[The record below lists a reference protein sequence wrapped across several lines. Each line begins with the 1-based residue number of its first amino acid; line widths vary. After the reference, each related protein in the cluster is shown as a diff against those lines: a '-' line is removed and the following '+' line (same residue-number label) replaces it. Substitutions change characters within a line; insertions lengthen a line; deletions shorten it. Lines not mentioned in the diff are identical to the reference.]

1 MELIKNENKIN
12 KVLIFDTS
20 ELDLAISDSFDL
32 NILANNDYFNALIL
46 SKIINKIKI
55 FKFKFFKNKKIK
67 NNFLNIKR
75 KKTNTSFA
83 KKILNFK
90 SSNICFMD
98 TYMLRHQS
106 ILLKLFTNKV
116 PSFFFNFN
124 LNVKE
129 RTKLDIYKR
138 QKLILTNEKNDKFHI
153 IISEIIKDFLP
164 KSMIENYWKII
175 DEIVNDKYLSKKIKI
190 IFTTNSFGKSDKHN
204 LWIAEKVSQGSKYIV
219 GQHGFGYLE
228 SYDKESRVEL
238 RTCDKFISWGN
249 KKYSNKIYPLFNFKT
264 WGAIRN
270 YKKKNKKILIITR
283 SVGTQITHYDRWYMG
298 KKIFQKTKNFIQNI
312 NNILQKNIVLKL
324 HDNYKRNIYPDFDL
338 FLKNKKNLFVN
349 QHLNFFDLVKDA
361 KIVIFNDY
369 STGFLECLSLDIPAV
384 CLLPFDLN
392 FIHIKNQN
400 DFEILAKNRLI
411 FYHENEL
418 ADFINH
424 NYENINTWWNSK
436 EIRKVKENF
445 CIKYTKK
452 SYKSLFKNLKI
463 FSSKLS

>member
-1 MELIKNENKIN
+1 
-12 KVLIFDTS
+12 
-20 ELDLAISDSFDL
+20 
-32 NILANNDYFNALIL
+32 
-46 SKIINKIKI
+46 
-55 FKFKFFKNKKIK
+55 
-67 NNFLNIKR
+67 
-75 KKTNTSFA
+75 
-83 KKILNFK
+83 
-90 SSNICFMD
+90 
-98 TYMLRHQS
+98 
-106 ILLKLFTNKV
+106 
-116 PSFFFNFN
+116 
-124 LNVKE
+124 
-129 RTKLDIYKR
+129 
-138 QKLILTNEKNDKFHI
+138 
-153 IISEIIKDFLP
+153 
-164 KSMIENYWKII
+164 
-175 DEIVNDKYLSKKIKI
+175 
-190 IFTTNSFGKSDKHN
+190 
-204 LWIAEKVSQGSKYIV
+204 
-219 GQHGFGYLE
+219 
-228 SYDKESRVEL
+228 
-238 RTCDKFISWGN
+238 
-249 KKYSNKIYPLFNFKT
+249 
-264 WGAIRN
+264 
-270 YKKKNKKILIITR
+270 
-283 SVGTQITHYDRWYMG
+283 MG